1 MILDWVKSG
10 LLFGIFGSLILM
22 LTPNKSYQKHISFVV
37 GLLFILV
44 MLHPLMELLSL
55 DSRTYFRSIE
65 NYFSL
70 ESGSINPSENDLRL
84 YSQTLEV
91 QLKAVLIDSGYEI
104 EKITVQMNGL
114 GDVTGI
120 IISFKGGVTDLS
132 SLEAYI
138 HNLFGQE
145 VTIRYETE

>member
-10 LLFGIFGSLILM
+10 LLFGIFGSVILM
-22 LTPNKSYQKHISFVV
+22 LTPNKSYEKHISFVV

-55 DSRTYFRSIE
+55 DSQTYFHSIE

-70 ESGSINPSENDLRL
+70 ETGNVNPSENDLRL
-84 YSQTLEV
+84 YAQTLEV
-91 QLKAVLIDSGYEI
+91 QIKAVLMDAGYNINAIKI
-104 EKITVQMNGL
+104 EMNST

-120 IISFKGGVTDLS
+120 TISFADGVTDLS
-132 SLEAYI
+132 KLEQYI
-138 HNLFGQE
+138 YNVFGQE
-145 VTIRYETE
+145 VTICYEAE

>member
-55 DSRTYFRSIE
+55 DSQTYFRSIE

-70 ESGSINPSENDLRL
+70 ESGSMNPSENDLRL
-84 YSQTLEV
+84 YSQTLEM

-120 IISFKGGVTDLS
+120 IISFKGDVTDLS